1 MTFKPMIAKAD
12 VDQPLMLPYITVV
25 YICTLGHDI
34 KVRSFIRESWWRIWA
49 SFTTSLHINDD
60 DTKWR
65 LEKK

>member
-25 YICTLGHDI
+25 YIHVCILGHDI
-34 KVRSFIRESWWRIWA
+34 KARSFIRESWNRNWA

-60 DTKWR
+60 VTKWR
-65 LEKK
+65 LE